1 MERNQCVSFV
11 PTVSSVVPP
20 TVSSVVSPTV
30 SDTVLATVS
39 VLPTASATGAGKSK

>member
-1 MERNQCVSFV
+1 MERNQSVSFV